1 MVVDEKCRKID
12 GSTTVGSDIVVNRP
26 FVVTVIS
33 FAFVV
38 RLVWIIFGERV
49 RNAFVED
56 FRSIV
61 WPIGPFVRDS
71 A

>member
-26 FVVTVIS
+26 FVVTVVS

-38 RLVWIIFGERV
+38 RAIWFILGEGV
-49 RNAFVED
+49 
-56 FRSIV
+56 
-61 WPIGPFVRDS
+61 
-71 A
+71 